1 MDVFRTK
8 THPGVSSS
16 PAVLATLAWIA
27 LCAVLPPHVRAN
39 DGAPCPPAMMYEAGP
54 GAELDA
60 GATGFAHDAEVVG
73 YNLNI
78 GIDTGSCAGTV
89 QPTCGE
95 CALDQLLPNAGGS
108 NQRCAG
114 DTSVVCKTDSDCLVA
129 DQPCSFF
136 ATPPQPVSIGGV
148 SGCVT
153 NRITSGISGTV
164 NIEAGSMVIDVP
176 QNSTI
181 FLGLSTEAPCPAC
194 LGDATPND
202 GIRDGTCDSGDRAT
216 LTCDANALSS
226 LFSVSSF
233 DCPPSTGFFLG
244 DLALDS
250 EPIRVTT
257 ESAEATRT
265 LSAAHTSCGAAG
277 FSSFKCHCSTCDDLA
292 ETPCATDADCAASDT
307 CGGLRCI
314 GGPQDGDSCL
324 SIVDCNFT
332 APCGVPG
339 EPTAPNSCLTG
350 TCTPTAGGEGTCI
363 AGPFDLLCSVEIFRS
378 CSSDSE
384 CRPPAEGGTCAT
396 CLPGLQTCAATARE
410 CFPGSGAIGESVI
423 ADVAAD
429 PLGSTSNTISPKTG
443 ALFCLQ
449 ATDSAGTNTSVGMP
463 GLGRFQYSATTI
475 TFAEEITEA
484 VAAAS
489 ETVTSDTESDGATPT
504 DPVETGVTTSSTQAG
519 TSEVQIVE
527 TYNTGSAPIG
537 FGFLGRLVKIQAP
550 AGTAAAP
557 LTLEFLIDATTLGG
571 QAVGDIDVRKNGAVI
586 VDECLGATQ
595 AIPNDPCVSAR
606 EIIGGGDARIEVL
619 TSTASDWDFT
629 APIVATPTPTPTLTP
644 TATVTATPTATVTA
658 ALTAT
663 PTATVTATP
672 TATVTATATPTA
684 TVTAT
689 QTPTPTPT
697 VVLDHY
703 HGYKGKAGKPGG
715 VTFKFPKDFNVTLND
730 ATLPDTDPDDPEN
743 FNIKKSKGLL
753 NPMMKNDEPGPSDP
767 TLHYIK
773 FQAKSGKDG
782 VGAPDGQGNF
792 PKPVKHLKRQYNLD
806 NQLGTINVTT
816 NKVKFALIPA
826 GKSEV
831 GVAIPPAGDRD
842 HFVCYQVKATKDNT
856 DQTPLGKL
864 RKDLQVFAE
873 DQFNDVQCD
882 TDKNGDPA
890 FPGEAIAGKCF
901 FNIAKP
907 TMLCNPASVSN
918 VDPPRFTTAA
928 VTGSTATG
936 TRSLLCYK
944 AKLGKKFTSATA
956 AALAGATIGDKFN
969 PNKFLKLLGVSTA
982 PGNNV
987 PGPPEMDMTKD
998 EEICIPTDVVST
1010 VILP

>member
-1 MDVFRTK
+1 MNACHTEACQGTAHRSFD
-8 THPGVSSS
+8 
-16 PAVLATLAWIA
+16 LIA
-27 LCAVLPPHVRAN
+27 LLVGVALFTALPVRVGAN

-54 GAELDA
+54 GAELDS
-60 GATGFAHDAEVVG
+60 GFSGFAHDVEVVG

-95 CALDQLLPNAGGS
+95 CSLDQLLPNTGGT

-114 DTSVVCKTDSDCLVA
+114 DTSVVCEVDSDCLLA

-136 ATPPQPVSIGGV
+136 ATPPQPVSVGGV
-148 SGCVT
+148 SACIT

-164 NIEAGSMVIDVP
+164 NIEAGSAVIDVP
-176 QNSTI
+176 QNSSL
-181 FLGLSTEAPCPAC
+181 FLGFSIEAPCPAC
-194 LGDATPND
+194 VGDTTLND

-216 LTCDANALSS
+216 LTCDANAAST
-226 LFSVSSF
+226 LFATTSF
-233 DCPPSTGFFLG
+233 DCPPADTFFLG

-250 EPIRVTT
+250 EPIRITT
-257 ESAEATRT
+257 ETGEATRT
-265 LSAAHTSCGAAG
+265 LTAAHTSCSAFG
-277 FSSFKCHCSTCDDLA
+277 FSTAKCHCSTCDDA
-292 ETPCATDADCAASDT
+292 AQTPCATDADCAAGGT

-314 GGPQDGDSCL
+314 GGPQNGDSCL
-324 SIVDCNFT
+324 TIVDCNFT
-332 APCGVPG
+332 APCGIPG
-339 EPTAPNSCLTG
+339 EPTKPNPCDNG
-350 TCTPTAGGEGTCI
+350 TCTPSGGGEGACSTV
-363 AGPFDLLCSVEIFRS
+363 GPFDSLCSVEIFRS
-378 CSSDSE
+378 CFTDGD
-384 CRPPAEGGTCAT
+384 CRPGSEGGTCAT
-396 CLPGLQTCAATARE
+396 CLPGLQTCATKARE
-410 CFPGSGAIGESVI
+410 CFPGTGTIGESVT

-429 PLGSTSNTISPKTG
+429 PLGSASNTILPKTG
-443 ALFCLQ
+443 ALFCME
-449 ATDSAGTNTSVGMP
+449 AIASSSTNAAVGMP
-463 GLGRFQYSATTI
+463 GLGRFQYPATTI
-475 TFAEEITEA
+475 TYAEEITQA

-489 ETVTSDTESDGATPT
+489 QTVTSDTESDGATAS
-504 DPVETGVTTSSTQAG
+504 DPVETGVTTSSGQAG

-537 FGFLGRLVKIQAP
+537 FDFLGRLVQIEAP
-550 AGTAAAP
+550 DGTDAAP
-557 LTLEFLIDATTLGG
+557 LTLEFLIDVTALGG
-571 QAVGDIDVRKNGAVI
+571 QPVGDIDVRKNGVVI
-586 VDECLGATQ
+586 LDECPGATQ
-595 AIPNDPCVSAR
+595 AIPDDPCVSAR
-606 EIIGGGDARIEVL
+606 ETVAGGDARIEVL
-619 TSTASDWDFT
+619 TSTASDWVFT
-629 APIVATPTPTPTLTP
+629 APAGAAPTPTVTPPPAPTPTPTS
-644 TATVTATPTATVTA
+644 ATPTSTA
-658 ALTAT
+658 PAPTSTST
-663 PTATVTATP
+663 PI
-672 TATVTATATPTA
+672 
-684 TVTAT
+684 
-689 QTPTPTPT
+689 
-697 VVLDHY
+697 VVRDHY

-715 VTFKFPKDFNVTLND
+715 IAFKFPKDFNVTLND

-773 FQAKSGKDG
+773 YQAKTGKEG
-782 VGAPDGQGNF
+782 VGPPDGQGKF
-792 PKPVKHLKRQYNLD
+792 LKPAKHLKRQYNLD

-816 NKVKFALIPA
+816 NKVKFALVPA

-831 GVAIPPAGDRD
+831 GVATPPAGDPD

-873 DQFNDVQCD
+873 DQFDDVQCD

-890 FPGEAIAGKCF
+890 FPGEVVAGKCF

-918 VDPPRFTTAA
+918 VDPPRFTTAN

-936 TRSLLCYK
+936 IQSLLCYQ
-944 AKLGKKFTSATA
+944 AKLGKKFTSASA
-956 AALAGATIGDKFN
+956 AALAGAALGDKYS

-998 EEICIPTDVVST
+998 EEICIPTDVLST